1 MRVSNRLVDSAAC
14 LVLDEYEMS
23 MQMQKLM
30 KSLGQDAPAG
40 KPVLEI
46 NPDHALLKRL
56 EAAAGDE
63 ALVGDYARLLF
74 DQAMLAETGALD
86 DPATFIARMN
96 RLLAG

>member
-1 MRVSNRLVDSAAC
+1 M
-14 LVLDEYEMS
+14 
-23 MQMQKLM
+23 
-30 KSLGQDAPAG
+30 
-40 KPVLEI
+40 LEI

-56 EAAAGDE
+56 ESAAGDD

-74 DQAMLAETGALD
+74 DQAMLAETGTLD